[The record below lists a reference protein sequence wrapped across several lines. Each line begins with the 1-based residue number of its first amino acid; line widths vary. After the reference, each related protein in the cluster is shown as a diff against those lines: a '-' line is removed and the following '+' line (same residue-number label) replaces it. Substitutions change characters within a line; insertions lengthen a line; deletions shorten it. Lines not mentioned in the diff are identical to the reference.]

1 MSGVFRFTC
10 ELAQSEKMQDD
21 DIAISELEIQFNE
34 ASRRVVG
41 FAAKLD
47 SFNALYL
54 YARYKQATEG
64 PCTTD
69 RPSRWFDVKNK
80 QKWDAWKA
88 LGKVSKDLAMQEYI
102 ALVKKLDPEFSEE
115 TKYGA
120 EASRSK
126 EIGGGFGISVSTPL
140 NQETCIEDRS
150 KTVFDWAKEG
160 NVEYVE
166 KLLDTDSLPVD
177 EDGLTPLHW
186 ACDRGHL
193 ALVEAL
199 LKRFPD
205 RINVTDPA
213 QQTPLHYA
221 SYCSHSEVVALLMK
235 SGADPTLKDE
245 DGVDC
250 VADVEQIL
258 KAREKT

>member
-1 MSGVFRFTC
+1 
-10 ELAQSEKMQDD
+10 MQDD

-258 KAREKT
+258 KALEKT